1 VRRAIGVCPEK
12 CVQSD
17 IDEPVPCHSQ
27 RRGATQVSLSVQGR
41 WDWDILDCIAVEDE
55 CDQDN
60 TNILIKVYISS

>member
-1 VRRAIGVCPEK
+1 MRRAIGVCPEK

-17 IDEPVPCHSQ
+17 FDEPVPWHSQ